1 LAATQVVGAVEQT
14 SLVGDG
20 GTETDMEAKK
30 PGKSEKVN
38 TGRKLYTGFSA
49 LNYHQDY
56 MEVLY
61 KP

>member
-1 LAATQVVGAVEQT
+1 MEQT

-30 PGKSEKVN
+30 PGESEKMN
-38 TGRKLYTGFSA
+38 AGRKLYTGFSA

-61 KP
+61 KL

>member
-1 LAATQVVGAVEQT
+1 MGAVEQT
-14 SLVGDG
+14 SVVGDG

-30 PGKSEKVN
+30 PGESEKVN
-38 TGRKLYTGFSA
+38 AGRKLYTGFSA